1 MINNIKYFTI
11 LFVLLTLL
19 SCRKD
24 IESPEISF
32 TADKVNLQVGE
43 TVTFNI
49 SGDAETFAIFTGD
62 NTHEF
67 SKSHL
72 AVTAGVDVDQ
82 EEVVLTADSLV
93 SLTPGLTAK
102 VYNYNDSL
110 VGGTPL
116 SVETILGNLE
126 TLVDKKY
133 TNKETAAYEIYLFME
148 DLGSAE
154 ARDMVNLYY
163 ENHSVLL
170 APEGGFSIGV
180 AINRDEKSFEYAYNE
195 PGTYTVTLIATNA
208 SYKKYSGSGYQD
220 DRTSSGSE
228 YDLNRTIKEIS
239 ITVQ

>member
-1 MINNIKYFTI
+1 MNNIKYFAI
-11 LFVLLTLL
+11 LFVLLTFL

-24 IESPEISF
+24 IQSPEISF

-62 NTHEF
+62 STHEF

-72 AVTAGVDVDQ
+72 AVTEGLVVDQ

-93 SLTPGLTAK
+93 NVKPWLALR
-102 VYNYNDSL
+102 VDEYNATL
-110 VGGTPL
+110 GGGTPL

-126 TLVDKKY
+126 TLVDKNY
-133 TNKETAAYEIYLFME
+133 TNKETAAYEAYLFMM
-148 DLGSAE
+148 DLGSAV
-154 ARDMVNLYY
+154 ARNMVNFYY
-163 ENHSVLL
+163 EDQSVLL
-170 APEGGFSIGV
+170 APEGGFSKGE
-180 AINRDEKSFEYAYNE
+180 AIDRYKKSFEYAYNE